1 MCILSLSDCILLL
14 LAPAVSPSLTL
25 LVTARLS
32 IFLFLP
38 SYCACP
44 CVFLFLSET
53 LSHSSQANVSR
64 PWLSIKATERHQTAL
79 GIDGWGFYLVKEE
92 KSLSC
97 VWLFATLWTIA
108 HQAPLS
114 MEFSGQEFWSGLP
127 FSSPGDLPDSGIKS
141 RSPALQA
148 DSSPSEILWP
158 PYQEWLIQLW
168 FIHALCT
175 NALHMLLLLFGM
187 FFSLHFF
194 N

>member
-114 MEFSGQEFWSGLP
+114 MEHSHQNTGVGCHSLLQGIFRTQGLNPGLP
-127 FSSPGDLPDSGIKS
+127 HCSQILHCLSHQGSPLLCESGSSLGSGE
-141 RSPALQA
+141 R
-148 DSSPSEILWP
+148 
-158 PYQEWLIQLW
+158 
-168 FIHALCT
+168 
-175 NALHMLLLLFGM
+175 G
-187 FFSLHFF
+187 
-194 N
+194 